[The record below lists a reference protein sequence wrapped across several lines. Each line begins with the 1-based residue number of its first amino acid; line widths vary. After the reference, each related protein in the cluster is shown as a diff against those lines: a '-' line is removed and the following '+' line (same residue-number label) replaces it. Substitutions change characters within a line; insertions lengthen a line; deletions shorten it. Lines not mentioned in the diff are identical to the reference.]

1 MDMAEIMILIIY
13 IFTLPDG
20 KLLIY
25 NQSMYYNTPISE
37 VVNTNTITNI
47 INNTTTYTVGV
58 TTQTNSEYHVD
69 VGYKPKCVI
78 VCADSPYGISS
89 APRMF
94 GATLAIATEYMSFSL
109 YGVTSITNNGW
120 QTTDTQYAT
129 TEGLVSR
136 DKVQYIC
143 FR

>member
-1 MDMAEIMILIIY
+1 MDMTEIMILIIY

-47 INNTTTYTVGV
+47 INSTTTYTVGV
-58 TTQTNSEYHVD
+58 TTKINSEYHVN

-78 VCADSPYGISS
+78 VCADSPLNISS
-89 APRMF
+89 ASRMF
-94 GATLAIATEYMSFSL
+94 GGTIAIATEQMSFSS
-109 YGVTSITNNGW
+109 YGTTSITNNGW
-120 QTTDTQYAT
+120 QTIDAQYPT
-129 TEGLVSR
+129 SDGLVSR

>member
-1 MDMAEIMILIIY
+1 MATKKHGTFILMA
-13 IFTLPDG
+13 IFLPDG

-25 NQSMYYNTPISE
+25 NKSLYYNTPISE

-47 INNTTTYTVGV
+47 INSTTTYTVGV
-58 TTQTNSEYHVD
+58 TTQSNYEYHVD

-78 VCADSPYGISS
+78 VCADSPNNIASGER
-89 APRMF
+89 AV
-94 GATLAIATEYMSFSL
+94 GGTLAIATEHMSFSA

-120 QTTDTQYAT
+120 QTINTEYPSS
-129 TEGLVSR
+129 EGLVSR
-136 DKVQYIC
+136 NKVQYIC

>member
-1 MDMAEIMILIIY
+1 M
-13 IFTLPDG
+13 PDG

-25 NQSMYYNTPISE
+25 NKSLYYNTPISE

-47 INNTTTYTVGV
+47 INSTTTYTVGV
-58 TTQTNSEYHVD
+58 TTQSNYEYHVD

-78 VCADSPYGISS
+78 VCADSPRGISD
-89 APRMF
+89 APRAF
-94 GATLAIATEYMSFSL
+94 GSTIAIATEYMSFSS
-109 YGVTSITNNGW
+109 YGITSITNDGW
-120 QTTDTQYAT
+120 QTTDAQYPSS
-129 TEGLVSR
+129 EGLISR

>member
-1 MDMAEIMILIIY
+1 MILIIY

-37 VVNTNTITNI
+37 VINTNTITNI

-58 TTQTNSEYHVD
+58 TTKINSAYHVD

-78 VCADSPYGISS
+78 VCADSPNNIASGGRAVGGTI
-89 APRMF
+89 
-94 GATLAIATEYMSFSL
+94 AIATEHMSFSA
-109 YGVTSITNNGW
+109 YGVTSITDNGW
-120 QTTDTQYAT
+120 QTINAEYPSS
-129 TEGLVSR
+129 EGLVSR